1 MIIANAIKVAANI
14 ANPRPKTVLSADS
27 VGSTFDFVVMFEDDS
42 IDERFDL
49 GKSREVRNDGLHMN
63 NTPLLNV
70 IN

>member
-27 VGSTFDFVVMFEDDS
+27 VGSTFDFVVMLDDS
-42 IDERFDL
+42 IDERLDL
-49 GKSREVRNDGLHMN
+49 GNSREVRNDGLHMN
-63 NTPLLNV
+63 NTPLLSV